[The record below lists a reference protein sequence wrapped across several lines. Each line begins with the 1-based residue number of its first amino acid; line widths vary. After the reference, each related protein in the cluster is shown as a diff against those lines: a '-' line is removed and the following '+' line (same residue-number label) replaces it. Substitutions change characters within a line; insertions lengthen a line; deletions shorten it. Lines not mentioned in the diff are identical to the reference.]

1 MDVERV
7 MTRDV
12 VSVGPDATLREVA
25 KLLVERRVS
34 GVPVVDAEGAVL
46 GVVSGSDLL
55 GAAAD
60 GGLLRTAAHA
70 MTAPVVWI
78 AADRPV
84 REAADV
90 MTRKRL
96 RRLAVSNGRGELVG
110 IVTRADLV
118 RAFIRDDD
126 EIERELAEELAPA
139 GIDAE
144 VEDGEVILRGVVASR
159 AVAADAVARAG
170 RVAGVVA
177 VRSRLLT
184 DARR

>member
-7 MTRDV
+7 MSRDV

-25 KLLVERRVS
+25 KLLAERHVS
-34 GVPVVDAEGAVL
+34 GVPVVGADGAVL
-46 GVVSGSDLL
+46 GIVSGSDLL

-60 GGLLRTAAHA
+60 GGLLCTAAHA
-70 MTAPVVWI
+70 MTAPAVWI
-78 AADRPV
+78 GADRSV
-84 REAADV
+84 REAADL

-96 RRLAVSNGRGELVG
+96 RRLAVSNRHGELVG

-126 EIERELAEELAPA
+126 ELERELTAELAHE
-139 GIDAE
+139 GIDVE
-144 VEDGEVILRGVVASR
+144 VKDGDVILRGVVATR
-159 AVAADAVARAG
+159 AVAADAVVRAG
-170 RVAGVVA
+170 RVEGVVS